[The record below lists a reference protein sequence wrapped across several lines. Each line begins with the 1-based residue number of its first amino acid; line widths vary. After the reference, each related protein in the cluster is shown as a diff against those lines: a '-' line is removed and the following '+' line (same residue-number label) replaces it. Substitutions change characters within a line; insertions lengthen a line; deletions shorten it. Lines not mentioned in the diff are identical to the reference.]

1 MSLFAAAIVALN
13 FVFLAQHV
21 TKYGGQ
27 LKSLLE
33 PVWAFLWA
41 FPLRRKDDRPARAE
55 VEKAVWDVRART
67 YRHAIQFLIHQNAFV
82 LIGMSYNLYREP
94 SFTHVAQLCILMGV
108 YLHAVSCEK
117 MNLNAKNLR
126 FLYVLFY
133 SAFSLFIIASVWQKD
148 TEARAVSKQVFN
160 MSSRMIMSLIFID
173 TWTTGPAQVVISTA
187 EIWQYSVQHDIA
199 DTVLFAWVQILAGS
213 GIVAFSVILEY
224 WITCHVSSLLD
235 TESILS
241 SFRRMLRGVCDGE
254 VLLADDMTIRAD
266 AECLKHLLMNSGNFK
281 GKSFEKLLQP
291 AEVTRFRDF
300 MKQSQRDA
308 LQPDEQRTRTP
319 PCLRISLRGASD
331 IRVGVDLWH
340 VPMCGK
346 DGALHLLALREDAEA
361 QREPPQCEEPH
372 PRLPVS
378 PQSNAEADSLS
389 ESMSQNSSG
398 SLLQSF
404 PELSDMTLCVD
415 TSSRWFDVE
424 QAHLSFVRQPQS
436 SDMSMPSLRRLVRPT
451 DWETVRSKLKEVAEG
466 GESETL
472 RLRLLDDAKRS
483 LIAQVQVSAYRPPR
497 GSEDGV
503 KLCLNFTDLVFD
515 EKAPGSARH
524 SLGSIEE

>member
-94 SFTHVAQLCILMGV
+94 SFTH
-108 YLHAVSCEK
+108 
-117 MNLNAKNLR
+117 
-126 FLYVLFY
+126 
-133 SAFSLFIIASVWQKD
+133 D

-224 WITCHVSSLLD
+224 WITCH
-235 TESILS
+235 IK
-241 SFRRMLRGVCDGE
+241 LR
-254 VLLADDMTIRAD
+254 
-266 AECLKHLLMNSGNFK
+266 MNSGNFK

-389 ESMSQNSSG
+389 ESMSQ
-398 SLLQSF
+398 SLG
-404 PELSDMTLCVD
+404 DMTLCVD